1 MEDEKTEFKSSIRIN
16 VWKYDQGERDPQ
28 KLKDPTLVENIV
40 KTICGFGNADG
51 GELIIGKRDDGKI
64 FGLEDDMKLLKEPN
78 EDQLKNYLATML
90 REQIK
95 HMGFISKLK
104 IYSDTVDEKTI
115 CLVKVPSRGKDPIF
129 TSKQKFYVR
138 IQTSTQDLGGQEQ
151 FDYIKENF
159 PSR

>member
-1 MEDEKTEFKSSIRIN
+1 
-16 VWKYDQGERDPQ
+16 
-28 KLKDPTLVENIV
+28 
-40 KTICGFGNADG
+40 
-51 GELIIGKRDDGKI
+51 
-64 FGLEDDMKLLKEPN
+64 
-78 EDQLKNYLATML
+78 ML

-95 HMGFISKLK
+95 HMGFVSKLK

-115 CLVKVPSRGKDPIF
+115 CLVKVPRHGKDPIF